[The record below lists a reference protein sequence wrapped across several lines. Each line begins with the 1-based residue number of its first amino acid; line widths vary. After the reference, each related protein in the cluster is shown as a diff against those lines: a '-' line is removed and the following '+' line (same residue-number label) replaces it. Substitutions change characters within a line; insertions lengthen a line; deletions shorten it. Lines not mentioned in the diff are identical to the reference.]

1 MGKFKSEINYWI
13 KSEEESDF
21 DINVMSTE
29 CTKVP
34 EVGEVIHIS
43 NEFDKD
49 WAERVFSDE
58 KWFNN
63 YKEMGFKRPPHMPD
77 PETCVK
83 GYFKV
88 ISVRRYITMRYHS
101 GLLSDI
107 FKEIN
112 SKSSIPIS
120 TTLENFEVFIEP
132 ISKEG

>member
-34 EVGEVIHIS
+34 EVGEIIYIN

-49 WAERVFSDE
+49 WAEITFSDE
-58 KWFNN
+58 KWLNN
-63 YKEMGFKRPPHMPD
+63 YKEMGFIKPPHIPD
-77 PETCVK
+77 PETCVR

-101 GLLSDI
+101 GLLSDV
-107 FKEIN
+107 FKDVN

-132 ISKEG
+132 FEQL